1 MSELKV
7 PVTMKIIY
15 VASVL
20 IGVIGV
26 CFNDDISVVI
36 SVVSLIILS
45 CSVSILEAIDAVFER
60 QIKAEVEKHQ
70 HNRG

>member
-20 IGVIGV
+20 IFVNGV
-26 CFNDDISVVI
+26 CFNDDVSVVI
-36 SVVSLIILS
+36 SVLSLIILS

>member
-1 MSELKV
+1 MSKLKV
-7 PVTMKIIY
+7 PATMKIIY
-15 VASVL
+15 VASLL

-26 CFNDDISVVI
+26 YFDDDVSVVI

-45 CSVSILEAIDAVFER
+45 CSISILEAIDAVFER
-60 QIKAEVEKHQ
+60 QIKAEVENHQ